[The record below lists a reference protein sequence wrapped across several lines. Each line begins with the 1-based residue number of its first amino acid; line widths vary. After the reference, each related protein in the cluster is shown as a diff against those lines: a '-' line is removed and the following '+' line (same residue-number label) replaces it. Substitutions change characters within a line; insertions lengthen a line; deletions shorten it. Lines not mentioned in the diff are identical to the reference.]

1 MILLFLVVIIAIVL
15 IVLIIQCIRW
25 NSGEEKGIYGFG
37 IFCGFL
43 IAILFVIEILLV
55 NILLEPV
62 LKFLAL

>member
-1 MILLFLVVIIAIVL
+1 MIFLFLAVIIGIAL
-15 IVLIIQCIRW
+15 IVLIAQCIYW
-25 NSGEEKGIYGFG
+25 SSGEKEGIYGFG

-55 NILLEPV
+55 SILLEPA

>member
-1 MILLFLVVIIAIVL
+1 MIFLFLAVIIAIAL

-25 NSGEEKGIYGFG
+25 NSGEKEGIYGFS

-55 NILLEPV
+55 SILLEPA

>member
-1 MILLFLVVIIAIVL
+1 MIFLFLVVIIAIVL
-15 IVLIIQCIRW
+15 IVLIIQCICW

-37 IFCGFL
+37 VFCGFL

-55 NILLEPV
+55 SILLEPA